1 MSKIHM
7 SIASTHRSILAS
19 LILLLVSTANS
30 VGADDPGATI
40 WVHPLIKQ
48 YGGVHPRPDLAG
60 LPAGLEYKLIIDVLH
75 GSADHAQAG
84 ASLQRLARLA
94 NLFAYAGV
102 PAAHVHIAAV
112 IEGDAAWGAFSNEAY
127 RKRFKVDNPNL
138 ELLRELKRSGVELMV
153 CAQGL
158 AENDFPDSDVTPEA
172 KITLSALSDF
182 AVYEAQGYSYLAL

>member
-7 SIASTHRSILAS
+7 SIPNARRLILAS
-19 LILLLVSTANS
+19 LIVLTISTAS
-30 VGADDPGATI
+30 GMEADSPGATI

-60 LPAGLEYKLIIDVLH
+60 LPAGLEYKLIIDVMH
-75 GSADHAQAG
+75 GSADHAQVG
-84 ASLQRLARLA
+84 VSLQRLARLA

-102 PAAHVHIAAV
+102 PPAHVHIAAV
-112 IEGDAAWGAFSNEAY
+112 IEGDAGLGAFSNEAY

-153 CAQGL
+153 CAQAL
-158 AENDFPDSDVTPEA
+158 AENNFPDSDVAPEV

-182 AVYEAQGYSYLAL
+182 ALYEAQGYSYLLL